1 MFEFK
6 VDSPE
11 LTQAIGEALG
21 GLVRGGDLLMLT
33 GDLGAGK
40 TTFTQ
45 GLGRGMHV
53 QGRVASPTFIIS
65 RVHAGGISA
74 DGVKGPDLVHVDAY
88 RITDLDDLETL
99 DLDTLLT
106 EAVVVVEWGEG
117 KTESLSEQRIEI
129 TITSETLQPDL
140 TVGEEVNLEGL
151 DTGKRVIRF
160 RPVGK
165 RWDELE
171 LEKTLGEALQKVQA
185 RLADEQEEN

>member
-1 MFEFK
+1 MFELK

-11 LTQAIGEALG
+11 LTQAIGYALG
-21 GLVRGGDLLMLT
+21 TLVRGGDLLMLS

-45 GLGRGMHV
+45 GLGRGMNV
-53 QGRVASPTFIIS
+53 AGRVASPTFIIS
-65 RVHAGGISA
+65 RVHAGQVNQA
-74 DGVKGPDLVHVDAY
+74 GVKGPDLVHVDAY

-117 KTESLSEQRIEI
+117 KTESLSEHRLEI
-129 TITSETLQPDL
+129 TIRAEVLEPQVDTEET
-140 TVGEEVNLEGL
+140 VNLENI

-160 RPVGK
+160 KPIGS
-165 RWDELE
+165 RWDEAVLAE
-171 LEKTLGEALQKVQA
+171 TLSQALQA
-185 RLADEQEEN
+185 AQEEN